1 MAVLVD
7 CIVTVS
13 EVCLSP
19 QMDILALLTLDGT
32 LMVNRTTSWQC
43 LLAPTDAVAAGAI
56 SALCW
61 SPDGRQLA
69 LGHRRGGL
77 SILDVEAGALVSRTC
92 YSDHMV
98 HNSCISLMFWAR
110 QVTAKGTGVPVG
122 VCVTYCTYQLT
133 CGIPI
138 GGLSRPRRTAPNCSK
153 APILQRPRL
162 RVRWPNSTHSTCCL
176 LYTSPSPRD
185 QRGSRMPSSA

>member
-1 MAVLVD
+1 MA
-7 CIVTVS
+7 
-13 EVCLSP
+13 SP

-98 HNSCISLMFWAR
+98 HNSCISLMFWAL

-122 VCVTYCTYQLT
+122 VCVTYCTYHLT

-153 APILQRPRL
+153 APILQPATA
-162 RVRWPNSTHSTCCL
+162 SQMAQFHS
-176 LYTSPSPRD
+176 LYLSPAMM
-185 QRGSRMPSSA
+185 RGLSFYL

>member
-110 QVTAKGTGVPVG
+110 QVTAKGTGVPVW
-122 VCVTYCTYQLT
+122 
-133 CGIPI
+133 
-138 GGLSRPRRTAPNCSK
+138 
-153 APILQRPRL
+153 RL
-162 RVRWPNSTHSTCCL
+162 CHLLYISVDLWHSNRWAIEATSNST
-176 LYTSPSPRD
+176 
-185 QRGSRMPSSA
+185 

>member
-110 QVTAKGTGVPVG
+110 QVTAKGTG
-122 VCVTYCTYQLT
+122 
-133 CGIPI
+133 
-138 GGLSRPRRTAPNCSK
+138 GLSRPRRTAPNCSK

-162 RVRWPNSTHSTCCL
+162 RVRWPNSTHSTCHW
-176 LYTSPSPRD
+176 R
-185 QRGSRMPSSA
+185 

>member
-7 CIVTVS
+7 CIVTVN

-77 SILDVEAGALVSRTC
+77 SILDVETGALVSRTC

-122 VCVTYCTYQLT
+122 VCVTYCTY
-133 CGIPI
+133 
-138 GGLSRPRRTAPNCSK
+138 
-153 APILQRPRL
+153 
-162 RVRWPNSTHSTCCL
+162 H
-176 LYTSPSPRD
+176 
-185 QRGSRMPSSA
+185 

>member
-7 CIVTVS
+7 CIVIVN

-19 QMDILALLTLDGT
+19 QMDIVALLTLDGT

-43 LLAPTDAVAAGAI
+43 FLGPTDAVTAGAI

-77 SILDVEAGALVSRTC
+77 SILDVEAGGLVSRTC
-92 YSDHMV
+92 YSDQMI
-98 HNSCISLMFWAR
+98 HNSRISLMFWAR
-110 QVTAKGTGVPVG
+110 QVTARRALRNKSFLIPTGASLPVG
-122 VCVTYCTYQLT
+122 VCVTYVYF
-133 CGIPI
+133 
-138 GGLSRPRRTAPNCSK
+138 S
-153 APILQRPRL
+153 
-162 RVRWPNSTHSTCCL
+162 
-176 LYTSPSPRD
+176 
-185 QRGSRMPSSA
+185 

>member
-7 CIVTVS
+7 CIVTVN

-98 HNSCISLMFWAR
+98 HNSCILLMFWAR

-162 RVRWPNSTHSTCCL
+162 RVRWPNSTHSTCH
-176 LYTSPSPRD
+176 R
-185 QRGSRMPSSA
+185 R